1 MVEAA
6 QKTPA
11 QIADERLRELADK
24 LWNDKTLGP
33 QVQKF
38 AKALYPDAK
47 TTDDVV
53 EPWVG
58 PLREQIEALAKQN
71 EELRAERV
79 AEKKASEQQTSEKSF
94 RDLLDK
100 VRKDYSLTDEGID
113 KVVARMKEAGAYD
126 AEAAAAWVA
135 RQTPSPAAPGPT
147 WAPQHLDL
155 FGSRNKDEAMAQL
168 HNDPQGYMDSQLSE
182 FVRNPDQYVQE
193 TFGGRSA

>member
-1 MVEAA
+1 MVDPV

-58 PLREQIEALAKQN
+58 PLREQNEALSKRLNDLLA
-71 EELRAERV
+71 ERAE
-79 AEKKASEQQTSEKSF
+79 EKKASEQQSSEKSF
-94 RDLLDK
+94 RDMLDK
-100 VRKDYSLTDEGID
+100 VRKDYSLTDKGID
-113 KVVARMKEAGAYD
+113 DVVARMKEAGAYD

-135 RQTPSPAAPGPT
+135 RQTPPPAAPGPT

-155 FGSRNKDEAMAQL
+155 FGSRNKDEAFAQL

-182 FVRNPDQYVQE
+182 FVRNPDQYVQD
-193 TFGGRSA
+193 TFGTR